1 MTPQQIAEARV
12 NAIKVAIR
20 EEKEQG
26 TVKQDLIDMT
36 VFDNQLIEE
45 VYSE

>member
-1 MTPQQIAEARV
+1 MTPEQIAEARV

-36 VFDNQLIEE
+36 IFDNQLIEE